1 MNALESLALFMAWP
15 NVYLVCFLVG
25 LALSVLSLLVGAFHI
40 HLPGHLGDLFHHGHA
55 PHFSHGLHF
64 HADAGHVHGGDAHGG
79 GKFGAAISPF
89 NFSTLMAFL
98 TWFGGVGY
106 LMTSVYHFWFLP
118 ALAVALLAGVVGG
131 AIVFWYLAKVMM
143 AHDHTMDP
151 AETRVVGAVGTI
163 GNPIR
168 AGGTGELI
176 YVQGGS
182 RKTAAA
188 RAENGAAIPKGT
200 EVAVTRFEKGIA
212 YVRVWDE
219 LAGTLEPGLQ
229 ADAREEEH
237 K

>member
-1 MNALESLALFMAWP
+1 MSALALFIAWP
-15 NVYLVCFLVG
+15 NIYMVCFLVG
-25 LALSVLSLLVGAFHI
+25 FALSVLSLLVGAFHI
-40 HLPGHLGDLFHHGHA
+40 HLPGHLGSLFHHGHA
-55 PHFSHGLHF
+55 PHFATGMHPH
-64 HADAGHVHGGDAHGG
+64 AHGADSG
-79 GKFGAAISPF
+79 GGGGSRLGAEISPF

-106 LMTSVYHFWFLP
+106 LMTTVYHMWFVP
-118 ALAVALLAGVVGG
+118 ALAVAVLAGFVGG
-131 AIVFWYLAKVMM
+131 SIVFWYLAKVMM

-151 AETRVVGAVGTI
+151 AESRIIGAVGTI

-188 RAENGAAIPKGT
+188 RAESGLAIAKGT

-219 LAGTLEPGLQ
+219 LAGTLETE
-229 ADAREEEH
+229 ARSNEH

>member
-1 MNALESLALFMAWP
+1 MSALALFVAWP
-15 NVYLVCFLVG
+15 NIYLVCFLVG
-25 LALSVLSLLVGAFHI
+25 FALSVLSLLVGAFHI

-55 PHFSHGLHF
+55 PHF
-64 HADAGHVHGGDAHGG
+64 AHGPHPHAHGAGADGSG
-79 GKFGAAISPF
+79 GARLGPEISPF

-106 LMTSVYHFWFLP
+106 LMTTVYHMWFVP
-118 ALAVALLAGVVGG
+118 ALAVAVLAGFAGG
-131 AIVFWYLAKVMM
+131 SIVFWYLAKVMM

-151 AETRVVGAVGTI
+151 AES
-163 GNPIR
+163 R

-188 RAENGAAIPKGT
+188 RAENGVAIAKGT

-219 LAGTLEPGLQ
+219 LAGTLATETRAPEV
-229 ADAREEEH
+229 RTKEH